1 MTLFQKHE
9 EDIGMKIANA
19 KKDWKLGFFNNY
31 EYVKAAN

>member
-19 KKDWKLGFFNNY
+19 KKDWKLGVFNN
-31 EYVKAAN
+31 YVKAAN